1 MTFGTLFDAF
11 SIKKTKT
18 KIINRYK
25 SSRWEYILVLNFS
38 SNIKMQVSS
47 WSTEL
52 KKRKNH
58 TFIGVD
64 MSIVELKYS

>member
-1 MTFGTLFDAF
+1 VD
-11 SIKKTKT
+11 
-18 KIINRYK
+18 
-25 SSRWEYILVLNFS
+25 VLSGWQNSVGKHVNSFAW
-38 SNIKMQVSS
+38 KLAPLCLMRA
-47 WSTEL
+47 EL